1 MPESLD
7 IRITQDYTGLLYT
20 GTPLTLRCSL
30 NLTAIDTNITVYSQ
44 WISTSQ
50 NANIQT
56 DSRLTQSLTEI
67 SANAYESVL
76 TFNPLDSLVDDGEY
90 ICLFTVSTDD
100 VVTDDR
106 TGNASIQLSVN
117 GMSCNLNFKCHYKV
131 LYYALFVIILLMYN
145 LYFSRCSSFICQSCP
160 N

>member
-56 DSRLTQSLTEI
+56 DSRITQSLTEI

-117 GMSCNLNFKCHYKV
+117 GM
-131 LYYALFVIILLMYN
+131 
-145 LYFSRCSSFICQSCP
+145 
-160 N
+160 